1 MVVYSKVA
9 HDRTGR
15 KNTPAESLNWGSLI
29 WALFS
34 QATSTGSS
42 KDFLAA
48 QPVVALARCGTAR
61 WALARSGISPL
72 QSAALPVEA

>member
-1 MVVYSKVA
+1 MVNS
-9 HDRTGR
+9 

-61 WALARSGISPL
+61 WALVRCGTARWALARSGISPL